1 MDLVTGSIDF
11 ECQDDADE
19 ACASSAVDWPEKF
32 VLKFRV
38 RPKYLSPRKYVIDL
52 GTGRNLILNAKILP
66 FTSANLIFWNFTF
79 SCFTSVSSM
88 NLRSSISEY
97 SSPCF
102 VLECSFSYI
111 AGAPAWFAGTLPAM
125 VRDTLPLQGFPRF
138 SGGDGVG
145 ASRGEERRR
154 RSGGLKAKESIQR
167 DLNEESGESEPSL
180 TSPDCVAWR
189 WPPSPNL
196 TPKEIQESS
205 HEDVGYWGRCNS
217 QEGASRAIA
226 NSHQKEIQNMTPQ
239 RVGYWVDAIGRAT

>member
-1 MDLVTGSIDF
+1 MDLGTGSIDF

-32 VLKFRV
+32 VFKFRV

-125 VRDTLPLQGFPRF
+125 NFV
-138 SGGDGVG
+138 SGCRRMKMVMEEEGGV
-145 ASRGEERRR
+145 
-154 RSGGLKAKESIQR
+154 
-167 DLNEESGESEPSL
+167 DNEQL
-180 TSPDCVAWR
+180 F
-189 WPPSPNL
+189 
-196 TPKEIQESS
+196 K
-205 HEDVGYWGRCNS
+205 
-217 QEGASRAIA
+217 
-226 NSHQKEIQNMTPQ
+226 K
-239 RVGYWVDAIGRAT
+239 